1 MFVLVASLLLAASSP
16 AATTP
21 VIPDTEVVRYL
32 RGAEVAEW
40 SRACHLFEAGR
51 GRLNQGTS
59 IMNAPR
65 TQSVGKGFETPAE
78 AKARG
83 EALVK
88 EGQEQIQRATQTLNR
103 LRSTAATRF
112 AELTK
117 EVSLALEVSGYRWEE
132 GLLMSA
138 LRAQK
143 LARDA
148 GMTAHHV
155 IGAWNFG
162 DDGKPAPNATLVE
175 DLRAAWTKAQAERK
189 FLEPA
194 PSDGYR
200 ITAAPTA
207 EAPAQFSATWTAP
220 TAANQVALVWAEIYP
235 INSTASLVYIHV
247 ADAHSLRLI
256 DTECFL
262 TSPQGDAVGFRAS
275 ITLQDRYSFVPRISA
290 SDAWRLGYPLA
301 DCTPIGAAM
310 LRHLSVRGNR
320 VPVWCGEWLSRLLG
334 GTVSLDDKSNA
345 LWKVKP
351 VPGVTGD
358 FKVSATQ
365 VGTTKTIEVGTLSL
379 RLEQTKSAKT
389 PPAAK

>member
-1 MFVLVASLLLAASSP
+1 MFVLVASLLLSASSP
-16 AATTP
+16 AATPTGL
-21 VIPDTEVVRYL
+21 PDAEVVRYL

-40 SRACHLFEAGR
+40 SRACLLFETGQGR
-51 GRLNQGTS
+51 FNQGTS

-83 EALVK
+83 EVLVK

-103 LRSTAATRF
+103 LRTTAATRF
-112 AELTK
+112 AESTK

-155 IGAWNFG
+155 IGAWNFAA
-162 DDGKPAPNATLVE
+162 DGKPALNATLIE

-200 ITAAPTA
+200 ISAAPTA
-207 EAPAQFSATWTAP
+207 EAPTQFSANWTAP

-235 INSTASLVYIHV
+235 INTTASLVYIHV

-256 DTECFL
+256 DSECFL
-262 TSPQGDAVGFRAS
+262 TSPQGDAVGIRAS
-275 ITLQDRYSFVPRISA
+275 ITLQDRHSFVPRVSA
-290 SDAWRLGYPLA
+290 SGAWRLGYPSA

-320 VPVWCGEWLSRLLG
+320 IPVWCGEWLSGLLG
-334 GTVSLDDKSNA
+334 GTASLDDKSNA
-345 LWKVKP
+345 LWKVKS
-351 VPGVTGD
+351 VPGVVGD

-365 VGTTKTIEVGTLSL
+365 AGTTKTIDVGTLSL
-379 RLEQTKSAKT
+379 RLEQDKSAKT

>member
-1 MFVLVASLLLAASSP
+1 MFVLVASLLLAATSP
-16 AATTP
+16 VGTSTGL
-21 VIPDTEVVRYL
+21 PDTEVVRYL

-40 SRACHLFEAGR
+40 SRACLLFEAGQ
-51 GRLNQGTS
+51 GRFNQGTS
-59 IMNAPR
+59 IVNAPR

-88 EGQEQIQRATQTLNR
+88 EGQEQIQRATQTLTR

-112 AELTK
+112 VESTK

-143 LARDA
+143 IARDA
-148 GMTAHHV
+148 GMTTHHV
-155 IGAWNFG
+155 LGAWNFAI
-162 DDGKPAPNATLVE
+162 DGKPALNATLVE

-194 PSDGYR
+194 PGDGYR
-200 ITAAPTA
+200 ISAAPTA
-207 EAPAQFSATWTAP
+207 SSPTQFSANWTAP

-235 INSTASLVYIHV
+235 INATASLVYVHV

-256 DTECFL
+256 DSECFL
-262 TSPQGDAVGFRAS
+262 TSPQGDAVGIRAS
-275 ITLQDRYSFVPRISA
+275 ITLQDQHSFVPRVSA
-290 SDAWRLGYPLA
+290 SGAWRLGYPSA
-301 DCTPIGAAM
+301 DCVPIGTAM

-320 VPVWCGEWLSRLLG
+320 IPVWCGEWLANLLG
-334 GTVSLDDKSNA
+334 STVSLDDKSNA

-351 VPGVTGD
+351 VPGATGD
-358 FKVSATQ
+358 YKVSASQ
-365 VGTTKTIEVGTLSL
+365 AGTTKTIEVGTLSL
-379 RLEQTKSAKT
+379 RLEQDKAVKT